1 MDSVR
6 SKNVPVKSLLKC
18 MNTFA
23 LLVQA
28 LIGKQYQC
36 VIRYISYALQ
46 TLLKTNKSQCCP
58 DFYTSPDGIDISMLW
73 QFIDWAPQHTH

>member
-1 MDSVR
+1 
-6 SKNVPVKSLLKC
+6 

-73 QFIDWAPQHTH
+73 QFIDWAPQHIH

>member
-1 MDSVR
+1 
-6 SKNVPVKSLLKC
+6 

-58 DFYTSPDGIDISMLW
+58 DFPLAQMGLAYQCSGSSLIGPPNTPIKQG
-73 QFIDWAPQHTH
+73 T